1 MPSKIPTYSVYP
13 NNSPDTDY
21 EQDYETPAP
30 GPPPTR
36 SGHQNLDEDKDKI
49 PNSLSRIR
57 LARVYQFIFFL
68 QTTWSWNGHSPSEP
82 SSSLHSASLWLPVQ
96 VTCCISTSVHLIL
109 ERFFLKIFWGQQH
122 KLDAQGSSSH
132 LQGPGDKPSL
142 TFGHKDDPLEKLTKK
157 PQN

>member
-49 PNSLSRIR
+49 DEDEDKIPNSLSRIR

-68 QTTWSWNGHSPSEP
+68 QTNWSWNGHSPSEP
-82 SSSLHSASLWLPVQ
+82 SSSLHTSSLWLPVQ
-96 VTCCISTSVHLIL
+96 VTCCICTSVHLIL
-109 ERFFLKIFWGQQH
+109 ERFVLNILGGNNINLMLRGQAATFRDQVTN
-122 KLDAQGSSSH
+122 H
-132 LQGPGDKPSL
+132 L
-142 TFGHKDDPLEKLTKK
+142 
-157 PQN
+157 

>member
-1 MPSKIPTYSVYP
+1 MVNYKITNLPTFHRQARFQEFLSTLSYSEMPSKIPTYSVYP

-57 LARVYQFIFFL
+57 LARVLQFIFFL
-68 QTTWSWNGHSPSEP
+68 QTSWSWNGHSPSEP
-82 SSSLHSASLWLPVQ
+82 SSSLHSSSLWLPVQ
-96 VTCCISTSVHLIL
+96 VTCCICTSVHLIL
-109 ERFFLKIFWGQQH
+109 ERSFFNILG
-122 KLDAQGSSSH
+122 AQ
-132 LQGPGDKPSL
+132 
-142 TFGHKDDPLEKLTKK
+142 T
-157 PQN
+157 